1 MNQWTTLLAPYHITL
16 ADNQRAISAV
26 PKADSPT
33 RIVPL
38 IHQRVISVLGPDAE
52 KFLQGQLTCDMREV
66 SKHGSRLGAHCT
78 IKGSIIALYR
88 LITIDNGFLLRLN
101 HEAFDLG
108 LQTLKKY
115 IMFSKAEAVDES
127 ENWLGFGLLGP
138 GADALVEQLLE
149 GNPLEVDCTVKTGN
163 LIAVKVPVADS
174 EPGNRYELWVPAEQA
189 EGVLKK
195 LTDRAPLGTTNDWL
209 LTEVDAGIPEIDA
222 KTQES
227 YIPQMTNLQA
237 LKGVS
242 FAKGCY
248 TGQEIITRLQH
259 RGKLNKPMYLL
270 SADTQGLPSSG
281 DAINTETKQNIGQVL
296 SAARVNDHQVHLLA
310 VITKSQADE
319 HPLSLADGTALNLLD
334 LPYELDPE
342 LFVAKR

>member
-1 MNQWTTLLAPYHITL
+1 MNQWTTLLAPYNVTL
-16 ADNQRAISAV
+16 SDDQRIVISTSEV
-26 PKADSPT
+26 DSNT

-38 IHQRVISVLGPDAE
+38 THQRSISVLGPDAE

-66 SKHGSRLGAHCT
+66 SANGSRLGAHCT
-78 IKGSIIALYR
+78 IKGSMIALYR
-88 LITIDNGFLLRLN
+88 LIAVEGGFLLRLH

-174 EPGNRYELWVPAEQA
+174 EPGNRYELWVPAEDA
-189 EGVLKK
+189 EAVLKK

-209 LTEVDAGIPEIDA
+209 LTEVDAGIPEVDA
-222 KTQES
+222 HTQETF
-227 YIPQMTNLQA
+227 IPQMTNLQA

-242 FAKGCY
+242 FTKGCY
-248 TGQEIITRLQH
+248 TGQEIVTRLQH

-270 SADTQGLPSSG
+270 SAETDTLPTSG
-281 DAINTETKQNIGQVL
+281 DAINTATKDNIGQIV
-296 SAARVNDHQVHLLA
+296 SVARADQNTVHLLA

-319 HPLSLADGTALNLLD
+319 HPLALADGTPLTLRP